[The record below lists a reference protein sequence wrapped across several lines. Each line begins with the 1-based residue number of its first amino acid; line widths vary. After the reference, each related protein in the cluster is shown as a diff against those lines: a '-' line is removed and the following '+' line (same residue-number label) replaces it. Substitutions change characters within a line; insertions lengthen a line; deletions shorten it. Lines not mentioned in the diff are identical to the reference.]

1 MGAKNDYNQVI
12 NRLDLI
18 SNNSLTCSMQRD
30 DKFTLDSKYTFT
42 HSCGYS
48 YLATLKRVLNGQ
60 CDICSKCSG
69 KRVVHSSAD
78 IQEYLSNIDASLV
91 NPDSFKNLRQRLD
104 IKFKCGCIESRLIG
118 SFYKSQYYPIC
129 SVCEKKASTK
139 LNLDEVSAKM
149 KSFRYGS
156 FTLLSDSYN
165 GYKSVVKYK
174 CDSCNMENEEQ
185 FGVLY
190 NRDGKCKFCFSSYNS
205 IQECYVNMIL
215 KDMKI
220 NFLSQF
226 KIDTYLYDFLLTDY
240 KIIIEIDGKQ
250 HETELFNG
258 VPCVNNDL
266 LKDNL
271 ALKNGY
277 KIYRISYK
285 DNVLLSLLKIL
296 QLFNDYPFGEYTQ
309 VSGNAKH
316 LNNEMKI

>member
-1 MGAKNDYNQVI
+1 
-12 NRLDLI
+12 
-18 SNNSLTCSMQRD
+18 
-30 DKFTLDSKYTFT
+30 
-42 HSCGYS
+42 
-48 YLATLKRVLNGQ
+48 
-60 CDICSKCSG
+60 
-69 KRVVHSSAD
+69 
-78 IQEYLSNIDASLV
+78 
-91 NPDSFKNLRQRLD
+91 
-104 IKFKCGCIESRLIG
+104 
-118 SFYKSQYYPIC
+118 
-129 SVCEKKASTK
+129 
-139 LNLDEVSAKM
+139 
-149 KSFRYGS
+149 
-156 FTLLSDSYN
+156 
-165 GYKSVVKYK
+165 
-174 CDSCNMENEEQ
+174 
-185 FGVLY
+185 
-190 NRDGKCKFCFSSYNS
+190 
-205 IQECYVNMIL
+205 
-215 KDMKI
+215 MKI